1 MKILKIKVFYI
12 FNIFIFSI
20 KKKKLKICNK
30 IFIERKQLQ
39 KVILI
44 ILYNEF
50 HKMYR
55 YIFIIFN

>member
-12 FNIFIFSI
+12 FNI

-44 ILYNEF
+44 TLYNEF

-55 YIFIIFN
+55 YIVIIFN